1 MKLVKAFTFIELLV
15 VLAMISIMFAIAI
28 PAYSD
33 YITKA
38 KVAESFLLAIPLEK
52 AVRDYHTYYGQ
63 LPENNQT
70 LGLPAP
76 EQIKG
81 DYVDSISIKQG
92 RILIKLKNQTDT
104 ELQGKMIILTP
115 KITQKAISWYC
126 EENDPLSIAEK
137 YLGSCRKS

>member
-15 VLAMISIMFAIAI
+15 VLAMISILSAIAI

-38 KVAESFLLAIPLEK
+38 KVAEGFLLAIPLEK
-52 AVRDYHTYYGQ
+52 AVRDYYTYYGQ

-81 DYVDSISIKQG
+81 DYVDSIAIKQG
-92 RILIKLKNQTDT
+92 RILIKLKDQTDT
-104 ELQGKMIILTP
+104 ELKGKMIILTP